1 MAELS
6 IRYATA
12 LFELSL
18 ENGSIDEC
26 FEQAVV
32 VRDIL
37 KTDDCRKIMEHP
49 HISGDEKRTF
59 LHEAFSGSLN
69 PHLNGFLHLL
79 IAKNRESIMP
89 SSLSSFIEMTDSFK
103 GRAKAGVVS
112 AVQLDDNQIAAL
124 QSTLSRKM
132 RKKVEMSLKVDPSL
146 IGGLYIYADGCYINR
161 TIKEQLSEM
170 KKSIKS
176 ACTKSLSIKR

>member
-1 MAELS
+1 MAQLNA
-6 IRYATA
+6 RYATA

-18 ENGSIDEC
+18 ENGILDEC

-32 VRDIL
+32 VHDAL

-49 HISGDEKRTF
+49 HISGDEKRAF
-59 LHEAFSGSLN
+59 LHEVFSGVLN
-69 PHLNGFLHLL
+69 QHLNGFLHLL
-79 IAKNRESIMP
+79 IAKNREGIMP
-89 SSLSSFIEMTDSFK
+89 SSLSAFIEMTDSFK
-103 GRAKAGVVS
+103 GRAKASVVS
-112 AVQLDDNQIAAL
+112 AAPLDDNQASAL
-124 QSTLSRKM
+124 QGTLSKKM
-132 RKKVEMSLKVDPSL
+132 GKQVEVSWKVDPSL

-176 ACTKSLSIKR
+176 IRSIKK